1 MILQRAKKLWMHQR
15 NAHFTSLV
23 THRPCIGLAS
33 RDGQNRLSMGN
44 DGRNDNRAPGAIWHQ
59 GGCYRDN
66 QRRKLTQKEEADD
79 DSGRMLGFN
88 ARYVYWLTPGQVF
101 VLISGAIGCPGIRR
115 NWTSR
120 CAVDRMWIRPLNTYR
135 DETTTEVGWQWWRI
149 QNQKMLHTLETPVA

>member
-1 MILQRAKKLWMHQR
+1 MLTSPLW
-15 NAHFTSLV
+15 SLTDHALDSPREMV
-23 THRPCIGLAS
+23 RIGYPWAMTA
-33 RDGQNRLSMGN
+33 GTITEPQ
-44 DGRNDNRAPGAIWHQ
+44 GRYGIK

-135 DETTTEVGWQWWRI
+135 DETTTEVGWQRWRI